1 MGFSSRVSYVG
12 PGACDFG
19 VGAWLA
25 PAAVFSLGPT
35 GRGRVIVPSQVQ
47 AYQTNG
53 GIVQMQ
59 PLNIQLH
66 CTVVCIAY

>member
-19 VGAWLA
+19 VGARLA
-25 PAAVFSLGPT
+25 PAAAFSLGPT
-35 GRGRVIVPSQVQ
+35 GRGRVVPSQVQ

-53 GIVQMQ
+53 GVVQMQ

-66 CTVVCIAY
+66 CTVVWLAY